1 MKLGLSPA
9 TREIL
14 ASRSFVINPLRARR
28 DFLFQGGLGFGAL
41 ALGDMLNAEDTE
53 SRSLALAPRPSHF
66 PGTAKSVIFLFM
78 QGGASHLETFDH
90 KPLLTKYDGQLL
102 PQSLQDFDLA
112 QINTADSKV
121 MAPQFPFRKYG
132 ESGVEIS
139 SLFPRLS
146 QHADKM
152 AIVRSMH
159 HELFIHGSAMVML
172 HSGTS
177 LLGHPSVGAWVV
189 YGLGTESNSL
199 PAYVAMTDGMFR
211 NGASMYSSGFLPAVY
226 QGVDMRAEGTP
237 IQNLQRP
244 PAIDANQQRI
254 LLDQIKTWN
263 REHLQTR
270 PGDSRLAARIANYEL
285 AFRMQTAAP
294 ELIDL
299 STETKATHEL
309 YGIEGG
315 PSERFGK
322 MCLMSRRMVERG
334 VRYVQLICGGWDAHG
349 DCKGN
354 HQSQA
359 QKIDQ
364 PIAGLIADLEQR
376 GLLDDTLL
384 VWVGEFG
391 RTPIRQ
397 GSNGRDHHPYGFSAW
412 LAGGGVVGGKTI
424 GATDD
429 FGFNAVEDRV
439 HVNDLHATM
448 LGLLGLDHERL
459 TYYFEGRDR
468 RLTDVGGEN
477 NLASRLIR
485 A

>member
-1 MKLGLSPA
+1 MNPSP
-9 TREIL
+9 
-14 ASRSFVINPLRARR
+14 SRR

-41 ALGDMLNAEDTE
+41 ALGDMLNAQAADP
-53 SRSLALAPRPSHF
+53 RSLNPLAPRPPHF

-78 QGGASHLETFDH
+78 QGGPSHLETFDN
-90 KPLLTKYDGQLL
+90 KPLLKKYDGQLL
-102 PQSLQDFDLA
+102 PESLRDFDLA
-112 QINTADSKV
+112 QINTADAKV
-121 MAPQFPFRKYG
+121 MAPQFPFKKQG

-139 SLFPRLS
+139 SIFPHLS
-146 QHADKM
+146 RHADKL
-152 AIVRSMH
+152 AVIRSMH
-159 HELFIHGSAMVML
+159 HELFIHGSAMIMV

-189 YGLGTESNSL
+189 YGLGCESDEL
-199 PAYVAMTDGMFR
+199 PVYIAMTDGIFR
-211 NGASMYSSGFLPAVY
+211 NGASMYTSGYLPAVY

-237 IQNLQRP
+237 IQNLQRQP
-244 PAIDANQQRI
+244 DITAGEQRL
-254 LLDQIKTWN
+254 LLDQINAWN
-263 REHLQTR
+263 DKHRQTR
-270 PGDSRLAARIANYEL
+270 PGDSRLDARIANYEL

-299 STETKATHEL
+299 SGETKATREL
-309 YGIEGG
+309 YGIDDG
-315 PSERFGK
+315 PSARFGK

-334 VRYVQLICGGWDAHG
+334 VRYVQLICGGWDAHS

-359 QKIDQ
+359 RKIDR
-364 PIAGLIADLEQR
+364 PIAGLIADLHQR
-376 GLLDDTLL
+376 GLLGETLL

-429 FGFNAVEDRV
+429 FGFNAVQDKV

-448 LGLLGLDHERL
+448 LGLLGMDHEKL

-468 RLTDVGGEN
+468 RLTDVGGGN
-477 NLASRLIR
+477 NLAPRLVR